1 MNRRNF
7 LKNTASASAGV
18 VLANVFNGFGLKAL
32 TTSPFGNA
40 LLQGTD
46 TDKVLVMIQLGG
58 GNDGL
63 NTVVPLDQLSIL
75 NKARPQ
81 VILPDSKLL
90 SLSGEDKLALHPA
103 LSGVQKLYNDGKV
116 RIIQS
121 VGYPDQSY
129 SHFRSTDIW
138 MTGANADQTL
148 PTGWLGRYL
157 SKEYPYFPTYY
168 PNEEMPD
175 PISIEIGYATSLAF
189 QAPITSRSY
198 AISDPE
204 YFYELADGLSQPTPD
219 TPAGHQ
225 LQYVRDIS
233 RQSKLYQAVVTKA
246 YTANTNTQ
254 TYPQTNLAA
263 QLAIVAR
270 LIAGGLKTRLYLVHL
285 DGFDTHDSQV
295 EFDDHTLGEHAQLLQ
310 ILSSAANAF
319 IKDLSGLGV
328 AERVLTMTFSE
339 FGRRIIGNDSLGTDH
354 GAAAPMFIFG
364 QHVLPGIM
372 GTNPQLPLNPNEDDN
387 LPLQYDFRQ
396 VYATILRHWFCI
408 PEAEATNIMLDNY
421 TLLPFIAQSDCV
433 STNIE
438 EQLPQTTSGG
448 AVALISASPNPFS
461 RQTTIEYISG
471 GGQMLLQVINTT
483 GQVVATLIKK
493 SIASGKHQVIF
504 DSHNL
509 PAGQYYIRLQQGL
522 VNSVIGISKL

>member
-1 MNRRNF
+1 M
-7 LKNTASASAGV
+7 
-18 VLANVFNGFGLKAL
+18 
-32 TTSPFGNA
+32 
-40 LLQGTD
+40 
-46 TDKVLVMIQLGG
+46 
-58 GNDGL
+58 
-63 NTVVPLDQLSIL
+63 
-75 NKARPQ
+75 
-81 VILPDSKLL
+81 
-90 SLSGEDKLALHPA
+90 
-103 LSGVQKLYNDGKV
+103 
-116 RIIQS
+116 
-121 VGYPDQSY
+121 
-129 SHFRSTDIW
+129 
-138 MTGANADQTL
+138 
-148 PTGWLGRYL
+148 
-157 SKEYPYFPTYY
+157 
-168 PNEEMPD
+168 
-175 PISIEIGYATSLAF
+175 
-189 QAPITSRSY
+189 
-198 AISDPE
+198 
-204 YFYELADGLSQPTPD
+204 
-219 TPAGHQ
+219 
-225 LQYVRDIS
+225 
-233 RQSKLYQAVVTKA
+233 
-246 YTANTNTQ
+246 
-254 TYPQTNLAA
+254 
-263 QLAIVAR
+263 
-270 LIAGGLKTRLYLVHL
+270 HL

-364 QHVLPGIM
+364 QNVLPGIM